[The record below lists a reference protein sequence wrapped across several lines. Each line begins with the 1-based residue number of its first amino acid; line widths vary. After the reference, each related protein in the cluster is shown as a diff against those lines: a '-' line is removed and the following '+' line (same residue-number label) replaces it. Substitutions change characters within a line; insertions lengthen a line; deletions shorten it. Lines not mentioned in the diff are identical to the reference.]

1 MSMQGSDGGALRG
14 YQKGEESLRHHLT
27 KLIQREFRNVLS
39 QGRALYVHTDDD
51 EIGAL
56 KTVTTNCNNAVCSH
70 GKKQEAVSCLTRSLY
85 PEHIHNMIWKST
97 MT

>member
-1 MSMQGSDGGALRG
+1 MTSGHGWRR

-51 EIGAL
+51 EIILLAHNFQG
-56 KTVTTNCNNAVCSH
+56 
-70 GKKQEAVSCLTRSLY
+70 GKQKRHSVYLAEGVS
-85 PEHIHNMIWKST
+85 
-97 MT
+97 

>member
-39 QGRALYVHTDDD
+39 QDRALYVHTDDD
-51 EIGAL
+51 EIILLAHNFQGREYKRHSVYLAEG
-56 KTVTTNCNNAVCSH
+56 VSQS
-70 GKKQEAVSCLTRSLY
+70 QEEVIMESR
-85 PEHIHNMIWKST
+85 
-97 MT
+97 